1 MSTWFFTTFGH
12 VHDLKPGGV
21 DAFAVAVA
29 DTVNP
34 VANKPVAVAERGMNV
49 IVFGQT
55 TTTFLVLSFL
65 LLGIDGIDT
74 NLLVVL
80 LERREILTRLREL
93 SFLHTLANVPVDK
106 RSLAVEQIE
115 LVVEASPGGG
125 DAEASADVVL
135 KLVSTRRNA
144 DGCHSRRGIG
154 QHAKGS
160 RNLGEVTSWNKSRR
174 LVADTELPSQ
184 PRPPLCFLS
193 THLEA
198 GGTPV
203 NELNGSLGTNVRNS
217 SVDVFRHD
225 VSSVEKTTSHVF
237 ALPRVTLDHLVV
249 GFETRDSH
257 FRNRVGLVE
266 G

>member
-1 MSTWFFTTFGH
+1 MSAWVFATFGH

-21 DAFAVAVA
+21 DASAVAVA
-29 DTVNP
+29 DTVDP

-135 KLVSTRRNA
+135 
-144 DGCHSRRGIG
+144 
-154 QHAKGS
+154 
-160 RNLGEVTSWNKSRR
+160 
-174 LVADTELPSQ
+174 
-184 PRPPLCFLS
+184 
-193 THLEA
+193 
-198 GGTPV
+198 
-203 NELNGSLGTNVRNS
+203 
-217 SVDVFRHD
+217 
-225 VSSVEKTTSHVF
+225 
-237 ALPRVTLDHLVV
+237 
-249 GFETRDSH
+249 
-257 FRNRVGLVE
+257 
-266 G
+266 